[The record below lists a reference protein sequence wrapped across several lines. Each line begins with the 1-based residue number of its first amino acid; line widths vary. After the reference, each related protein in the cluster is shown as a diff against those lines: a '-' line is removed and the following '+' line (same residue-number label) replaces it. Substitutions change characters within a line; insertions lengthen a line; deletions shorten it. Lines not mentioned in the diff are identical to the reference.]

1 MKHPLPVELFLASAA
16 IAAFL
21 IFVVYSIVWI
31 VDPGAACGPRSD
43 PGPHLFKIRP
53 ACSNAPEQEGKIN
66 D

>member
-31 VDPGAACGPRSD
+31 VV
-43 PGPHLFKIRP
+43 
-53 ACSNAPEQEGKIN
+53 
-66 D
+66 